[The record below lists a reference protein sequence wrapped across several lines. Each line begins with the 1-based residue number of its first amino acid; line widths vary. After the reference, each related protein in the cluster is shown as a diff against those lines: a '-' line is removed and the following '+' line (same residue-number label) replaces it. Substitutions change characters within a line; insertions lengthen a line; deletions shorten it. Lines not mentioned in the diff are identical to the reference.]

1 MQKTERLMAIT
12 LLLQAR
18 GRMTA
23 ERLAEITGVSTRT
36 IYRDMDA
43 LSLAHVPVTMEY
55 GPGGGYFLPEGYR
68 LDPTIFTSEE
78 AVALMLGSSVAGD
91 YRLFESNDGLRRA
104 LFKLEA
110 ALPEEYRADVR
121 AARERIVFDTTAW
134 HARPTTTPRLETLRA
149 SVWNARRLDV
159 LYPRSDGQGTAWRRV
174 EPYGLACKAGTWYLV
189 GYCHMRRDFRTFRVS
204 RIADLSV
211 RDEAVKPRPDFD
223 LHAYWAEARQRFEQ
237 QTKPLALTLRLSPR
251 ARSRAWD
258 GYTIRQEPDGAAV
271 VRVDTESVEAA
282 VAYALSLGATVIVLD
297 PPAVRD
303 AVATAAREL
312 AALYAE
318 APAVSSQAPELVGSA

>member
-1 MQKTERLMAIT
+1 
-12 LLLQAR
+12 
-18 GRMTA
+18 
-23 ERLAEITGVSTRT
+23 
-36 IYRDMDA
+36 
-43 LSLAHVPVTMEY
+43 
-55 GPGGGYFLPEGYR
+55 
-68 LDPTIFTSEE
+68 
-78 AVALMLGSSVAGD
+78 
-91 YRLFESNDGLRRA
+91 
-104 LFKLEA
+104 
-110 ALPEEYRADVR
+110 VR

-149 SVWNARRLDV
+149 AVWNARRLDV

>member
-1 MQKTERLMAIT
+1 MQKTERLMVIT

-55 GPGGGYFLPEGYR
+55 GPGGGYYLPEGYR

-134 HARPTTTPRLETLRA
+134 HAQPATTPHLETLRTA
-149 SVWNARRLDV
+149 VWNARRLDV
-159 LYPRSDGQGTAWRRV
+159 LYPRSDGHGTAWRRV

-204 RIADLSV
+204 RIVDLLV

-223 LHAYWAEARQRFEQ
+223 LHAYWAESRQRFEQ
-237 QTKPLALTLRLSPR
+237 QTKPLALTLRLGPD

-258 GYTIRQEPDGAAV
+258 GYTVREEADGSAV
-271 VRVDTESVEAA
+271 ARVDTESVESA
-282 VAYALSLGATVIVLD
+282 VSYALSLGATVVVLD
-297 PPAVRD
+297 PPEVRV
-303 AVATAAREL
+303 AVATAVREM

-318 APAVSSQAPELVGSA
+318 HTERVLEPAGR